1 MDVAVGSSPKE
12 MTLIAVMVIN
22 KYYMTCTLCQEKRQI
37 SSKCARMMY
46 AYSIE
51 STQSENVSV
60 GNFSKIDIALYCS
73 DCKQTECF
81 FCGSE
86 HGGK

>member
-1 MDVAVGSSPKE
+1 MS
-12 MTLIAVMVIN
+12 
-22 KYYMTCTLCQEKRQI
+22 CTVCQEKRQI
-37 SSKCARMMY
+37 SSRCARMMY